1 MMKLL
6 CLLYGIYII
15 LKLSVINSLRLEIIR
30 IHMNGY
36 TGLQFNRFQLSFFRY
51 VNLTFLH
58 WFCCIG
64 FAICDK
70 VHVVETISHLLL
82 AAISILNFVFEICNQ
97 PEITTSFLYS
107 DSKIYLI

>member
-6 CLLYGIYII
+6 CLLYGISII

-30 IHMNGY
+30 IHMDGY
-36 TGLQFNRFQLSFFRY
+36 TGLQFNRLQLSFFRY
-51 VNLTFLH
+51 VNLTF
-58 WFCCIG
+58 CIG
-64 FAICDK
+64 FAICDI
-70 VHVVETISHLLL
+70 VHVVETIFHLLL

-97 PEITTSFLYS
+97 PEITTSFLYT